1 MGRRLLLLCRK
12 APVAGGS
19 SHATMGRRERG
30 GDRRG
35 KGGSRMSQHWQQ
47 GLGIMREGIK
57 NVPVLAAGIGEGE
70 GRDLECPSY
79 VLGWQGKK
87 PFCP

>member
-1 MGRRLLLLCRK
+1 
-12 APVAGGS
+12 
-19 SHATMGRRERG
+19 
-30 GDRRG
+30 
-35 KGGSRMSQHWQQ
+35 MSQHWQQ
-47 GLGIMREGIK
+47 GLGIMREGIQ

-79 VLGWQGKK
+79 VLGWQGKR

>member
-1 MGRRLLLLCRK
+1 MQEGSGGRRFQSRHDGEK
-12 APVAGGS
+12 G
-19 SHATMGRRERG
+19 ERQEETG
-30 GDRRG
+30 EAR
-35 KGGSRMSQHWQQ
+35 GGSRMSQHWQQ
-47 GLGIMREGIK
+47 GLGIMREGIQ

-79 VLGWQGKK
+79 VLGWQGKR